1 MQILVRVNNDVSK
14 KEAWGWDGVMK
25 QMPEVKMTLRRS
37 VVFRPQME
45 EIANNK
51 IKSKNQ
57 TV

>member
-14 KEAWGWDGVMK
+14 KEAWGSDGVMK

>member
-14 KEAWGWDGVMK
+14 KEAWGLGGVMK